1 MGTLSDIF
9 NMSPNQAAN
18 LQNFGFST
26 MAASQQPG
34 ITTMAALGQGGL
46 GMNQAA
52 QQRAQTQNIQ
62 QEGVS
67 KKLNNAVALR
77 GLNIGNAAMGLQ
89 PVTMQ
94 GVPDLLNQQPAQ
106 PSGANAGMS
115 WSQTSG
121 GGAPEPS
128 TRHAPA
134 KNPVLDNLNVSQ
146 DVLDVALQKR
156 APANR
161 DEAVAAAR
169 VASFLGYTDWSK
181 SLSST
186 AMKGLEPWESKP
198 GGVRGDPLAGTTT
211 VNPAHIQNVEGNTV
225 PFAPQPI
232 VYGNG
237 KKPGDNRNAGQGVGG
252 AMNTIPPIPSM
263 EQAPQMQGNGKLPA
277 PPPPQGI
284 KTGWSPTEKTTQKNY
299 LEKETEA
306 YNGAQGAMQNLELMQ
321 HSIDTLN
328 SKPGFFS
335 TGSAGK
341 SRIAWGKLANT
352 FLAGMGASLLAEDK
366 IAAGESLFK
375 TTGRLGFNMSKQLG
389 SREPGVITQQAIDL
403 NPGMDNTPRGIQL
416 LKNSVQ
422 EEQQRIID
430 EHNFKGQF
438 YQERG
443 WNQQK
448 AEAAF
453 DQQYKPEL
461 YAKRATS
468 QLDPIAIPNTVANDP
483 VRSKKF
489 VSGFLAGTHIKT
501 PKGIKII
508 PPGMGVTPPS
518 YQSVLEP
525 FQPQNPPEQ
534 EAE

>member
-1 MGTLSDIF
+1 MALFDM
-9 NMSPNQAAN
+9 NPEQAEN
-18 LQNFGFST
+18 LTNFGFST

-34 ITTMAALGQGGL
+34 VTTLAALGQGGL

-94 GVPDLLNQQPAQ
+94 GVPDLLNQQPTQ
-106 PSGANAGMS
+106 PSGASAGMS

-121 GGAPEPS
+121 GGAPDPS

-156 APANR
+156 SPQNR

-181 SLSST
+181 SLTST
-186 AMKGLEPWESKP
+186 AMKGLEPSDLRP
-198 GGVRGDPLAGTTT
+198 GGSRIDPLANTTT

-237 KKPGDNRNAGQGVGG
+237 KKPGDNRNAGQGLGG
-252 AMNTIPPIPSM
+252 GGMMNTIPPIPSL
-263 EQAPQMQGNGKLPA
+263 EQAPQVQQGNGKLPA
-277 PPPPQGI
+277 PPTPQGI

-299 LEKETEA
+299 LEKETDS
-306 YNGAQGAMQNLELMQ
+306 YNGAVKSLQNLELMQ
-321 HSIDTLN
+321 HSIDVLN
-328 SKPGFFS
+328 QDSSYIK
-335 TGSAGK
+335 TGT
-341 SRIAWGKLANT
+341 WGERKLAIAKAMNA
-352 FLAGMGASLLAEDK
+352 AGVGDGLSDQ
-366 IAAGESLFK
+366 IAAGESLQK
-375 TTGRLGFNMSKQLG
+375 TTGRLGFDMSKQLG
-389 SREPGVITQQAIDL
+389 SREPGVITQQAIRL
-403 NPGMDNTPRGIQL
+403 NPGLENTPQGIQL

-422 EEQQRIID
+422 EEAQRIID

-438 YQERG
+438 YQEKG

-468 QLDPIAIPNTVANDP
+468 QLDPIKVNTPAGV
-483 VRSKKF
+483 K
-489 VSGFLAGTHIKT
+489 GLLAGTKIKT
-501 PKGIKII
+501 PKGIKIV
-508 PPGMGVTPPS
+508 PPGVGVTPPS

-525 FQPQNPPEQ
+525 FQPQNTPEQ
-534 EAE
+534 EVE